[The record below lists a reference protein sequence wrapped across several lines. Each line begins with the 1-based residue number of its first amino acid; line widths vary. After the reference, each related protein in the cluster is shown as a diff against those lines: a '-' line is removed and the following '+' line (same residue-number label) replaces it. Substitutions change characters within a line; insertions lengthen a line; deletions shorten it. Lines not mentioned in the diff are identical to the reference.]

1 MMILWSFGGDLINE
15 YGKWDFD
22 TLHSLVTLNLHHHG
36 GVIALYF
43 QQPEDAFLNA
53 LLFGHFWWIH
63 SYPGW
68 GITDAIVNGWEK
80 ITGYKCTKFGEGY
93 ACFTVLFGAIYCYY
107 MPIGFTYQTFALV
120 SMVSGR
126 WLIYDNY
133 LNITWMG
140 QIEAPGVIFSCTCKA
155 FGWIPAIIVVSA
167 YVHYYRQKKA
177 QLGQN
182 LVKPPRFVMND
193 KIRNFMDSF
202 PRQEKNEEAIKGGI
216 TFFESSF
223 NKGEFPVFRAVI
235 ESDEVKLKDLLDN
248 GSDPNEKES
257 KAQTTAIAWA
267 ATFGHIECACV
278 LLEAGANPFAKGIRK
293 QARQYGQTQFLQ
305 FLDELTALAWEA
317 LREETGI
324 QYERQEAPGL
334 TWKTAEELAKNKGGR
349 LCTEAEA
356 EKFLMGAP
364 LLVNEVQLCAITD
377 EDGKQ
382 KWIQVGNKLFTT
394 GKVVENN
401 SDPSFW
407 GNNVESVEIK
417 HYQWNRILLWIADS
431 AGGEMLP
438 QTLGS
443 ESG

>member
-1 MMILWSFGGDLINE
+1 MINE

-22 TLHSLVTLNLHHHG
+22 TLHALVTLILHHHG
-36 GVIALYF
+36 GIIALYF

-68 GITDAIVNGWEK
+68 GITDAIVKGWEK

-93 ACFTVLFGAIYCYY
+93 ACFTALFSAIYCYY

-126 WLIYDNY
+126 WLVFDNY
-133 LNITWMG
+133 LNINWMG
-140 QIEAPGVIFSCTCKA
+140 QVEAPGVIFSFTCKA

-167 YVHYYRQKKA
+167 YVYYYRQKKA

-182 LVKPPRFVMND
+182 LVKPPRFVMNE

-202 PRQEKNEEAIKGGI
+202 PRQEKNEEKINGGI
-216 TFFESSF
+216 AFFEASF
-223 NKGEFPVFRAVI
+223 RKGEFPVFRAVL

-257 KAQTTAIAWA
+257 KGQTTAIAWA

-278 LLEAGANPFAKGIRK
+278 LLEAGANPFVKGVRK

-305 FLDELTALAWEA
+305 FLDELTALSWEA

-324 QYERQEAPGL
+324 QYERQKAPGL

-364 LLVNEVQLCAITD
+364 LLLNEIQLCAITD
-377 EDGKQ
+377 EEGKQ

-394 GKVVENN
+394 GKVIENN

-407 GNNVESVEIK
+407 GNNLESPEIK
-417 HYQWNRILLWIADS
+417 HYQWNQILLWTADS

-443 ESG
+443 ESGA